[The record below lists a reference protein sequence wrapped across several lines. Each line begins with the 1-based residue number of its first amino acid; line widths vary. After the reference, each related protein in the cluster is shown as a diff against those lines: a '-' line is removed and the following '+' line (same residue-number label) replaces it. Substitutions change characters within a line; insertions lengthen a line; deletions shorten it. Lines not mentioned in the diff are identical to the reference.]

1 MQPARLGAEGGG
13 TQGGSVFR
21 FSMNPAAIGITDG
34 IQDAFAYLQQTW
46 RMWLPVIV
54 AIAAC
59 SFVVYAIV
67 GPVDTSTIYHVDP
80 DTNQIVWN
88 QDQAT
93 GVLARFA
100 AAGAVTGLAG
110 LIGSWVFDAI
120 AIGGLRHRP
129 ITLGGIVVRG
139 LVAVAASLVVGVAF
153 GCAAIILVIVTVFV
167 TPIGVLLIL
176 AAVPLTIY
184 VGIRII
190 FYSLAVFDGFGP
202 IGALEESW
210 RLSDGAVMRMLGW
223 GLMAIL
229 ISLAFGILAGVT
241 TSIGGG
247 LQPLGQALSTG
258 VSTTGSCFTVFL
270 MAVLYESQRARMDPN
285 LYPYAPGAFY
295 PAGPYPYGPG
305 PYPAG
310 PYASGPYAAG
320 PYPGGPG
327 PYAPGSYPG
336 GPAWPSAPATPPPGA
351 QGANAGLGQS
361 KRAELARAAAHPG
374 SGARLGQS
382 ERAELA
388 RAAAHPGSGAR
399 LGQSK
404 RAEVARA
411 AASRRPGWN
420 SRLESNSGPA
430 WPSYP
435 PAYPNVPPAPGAGPS
450 GWSSGAPGEPD
461 QTPPS
466 WPKPPDPPASS

>member
-1 MQPARLGAEGGG
+1 M
-13 TQGGSVFR
+13 FR

-336 GPAWPSAPATPPPGA
+336 GPAWPGVPATPPPGTQGAVPGWVNPNAPNWPAPPPNQGVVPGWVNPNAPNWPAPPPNQGAVPGWVNPNAPKWPAPPPPGA
-351 QGANAGLGQS
+351 QGGI
-361 KRAELARAAAHPG
+361 
-374 SGARLGQS
+374 
-382 ERAELA
+382 
-388 RAAAHPGSGAR
+388 
-399 LGQSK
+399 
-404 RAEVARA
+404 
-411 AASRRPGWN
+411 PGWVN
-420 SRLESNSGPA
+420 PNSGPA

-435 PAYPNVPPAPGAGPS
+435 PAYPNVPPAPGPGPS